1 MEISSNKPKNS
12 ERVVL
17 DNDLIKSAISFT
29 NNKDLISLKETL
41 KNVHPGDLALSLI
54 HI

>member
-17 DNDLIKSAISFT
+17 DNDLIKSTISFT
-29 NNKDLISLKETL
+29 NNKDLT
-41 KNVHPGDLALSLI
+41 SLI
-54 HI
+54 VPL